1 MQTRAP
7 GPEHTATVS
16 YQSRLD
22 GLWMPAALQLCSSV
36 ARRRGGWGARRSDR
50 VGCRQVDIQ
59 KLWVF
64 ISSLILGSA
73 FVFGNSLKQLYESV
87 FFLFMVHPFDVG
99 APWPPGPA
107 SLTGHLR
114 QSSGSWR

>member
-1 MQTRAP
+1 MRQLLCRLVHLAVSTLPPCHIRVAW
-7 GPEHTATVS
+7 TAWGFQQRS
-16 YQSRLD
+16 NFSRSF
-22 GLWMPAALQLCSSV
+22 P
-36 ARRRGGWGARRSDR
+36 
-50 VGCRQVDIQ
+50 QVDIQ

>member
-1 MQTRAP
+1 MR
-7 GPEHTATVS
+7 
-16 YQSRLD
+16 RLLCRLVHLALSTLPPCHVKVAWTCVY
-22 GLWMPAALQLCSSV
+22 GLWMPAALHLCSSA
-36 ARRRGGWGARRSDR
+36 ARRRGGWEARRSDR
-50 VGCRQVDIQ
+50 AGCRQVDIQ

-99 APWPPGPA
+99 APPRPA
-107 SLTGHLR
+107 R
-114 QSSGSWR
+114 QARPH